1 MPNHP
6 QPGVDDV
13 DRAML
18 ELLARDAR
26 ITNQRLAERVGVAP
40 STALARLR
48 SLRDRGV
55 IRGFHA
61 EVDLAALGRP
71 LQALIAVRL
80 AVHARD
86 QIDDFTSAVR
96 QLPGVL
102 MVFHLTGVTDYLVWV
117 AAADAQD
124 LREFVVDHLATHPS
138 VAHAETSLIYEHH
151 RGPGIWG
158 AADPSM
164 SPASRL
170 DGLGTTIFTEMTA
183 LAARTGAI
191 NLGQGF
197 PDTDGPAS
205 VIEAAVAALRAG
217 ENQYAPLPGVPALR
231 EAVVGHQRSWYG
243 LDPEDVLI
251 TFGATEAIAAALLGL
266 CDPGDEVV
274 VLEPYYDSYAACIA
288 FAGARAAAGDAAP
301 AGVRA
306 RRSALRA
313 AIGPRARVLLLNIAA
328 QPDRARAERAE
339 LERSPRRASST
350 T

>member
-1 MPNHP
+1 MRYSSVSGQIVRAVPNDPHP
-6 QPGVDDV
+6 PVDAT
-13 DRAML
+13 DRALL

-26 ITNQRLAERVGVAP
+26 ITNQRLADRVGVAP

-86 QIDDFTSAVR
+86 QIDDFTGAVR

-158 AADPSM
+158 AADP
-164 SPASRL
+164 A
-170 DGLGTTIFTEMTA
+170 
-183 LAARTGAI
+183 
-191 NLGQGF
+191 
-197 PDTDGPAS
+197 
-205 VIEAAVAALRAG
+205 
-217 ENQYAPLPGVPALR
+217 
-231 EAVVGHQRSWYG
+231 
-243 LDPEDVLI
+243 
-251 TFGATEAIAAALLGL
+251 
-266 CDPGDEVV
+266 
-274 VLEPYYDSYAACIA
+274 
-288 FAGARAAAGDAAP
+288 
-301 AGVRA
+301 
-306 RRSALRA
+306 
-313 AIGPRARVLLLNIAA
+313 
-328 QPDRARAERAE
+328 
-339 LERSPRRASST
+339 
-350 T
+350 